1 MKHGLF
7 SVFVIAWLV
16 DTYDFHPQKKLRKSL
31 KNSNFVEVMGQRQTT
46 TDTTVNMDA
55 RITIRLSPYLNH
67 ELTRISTELGVDR
80 SLVLRAAFTQ
90 MLNQMRND
98 DKQG

>member
-1 MKHGLF
+1 MIF
-7 SVFVIAWLV
+7 
-16 DTYDFHPQKKLRKSL
+16 TPKKLRKPL

-67 ELTRISTELGVDR
+67 ELTRISTEQGVDR